1 VTFVAAIV
9 FLAMRPIEAN
19 LRFISASFY
28 LAFAAIVAYTR
39 HRTRLFRNI
48 KHGDFLTDAC
58 IAVLFYPLALVQH
71 EKELRAPDNYF
82 GGAKASAEEEKRA
95 DDVQWDGQAVDEA
108 VKESTGAPV
117 QKEE

>member
-1 VTFVAAIV
+1 
-9 FLAMRPIEAN
+9 
-19 LRFISASFY
+19 
-28 LAFAAIVAYTR
+28 
-39 HRTRLFRNI
+39 
-48 KHGDFLTDAC
+48 
-58 IAVLFYPLALVQH
+58 VQH